1 MCRFIRSL
9 IALVAAYGL
18 LIGAVFSTIAS
29 ANSIGSDHFALCLA
43 GAQSSDDPVM
53 PENPRDHGL
62 CCLIC
67 TGSSA
72 APALAPSEI
81 EAMAPVLHRPSPWRS
96 YAAELPAAS
105 GHGSA
110 APRAPPLGA

>member
-1 MCRFIRSL
+1 MRRFIRSL

-18 LIGAVFSTIAS
+18 LIGAVFGTIAA
-29 ANSIGSDHFALCLA
+29 ANSVGSGHFALCLA
-43 GAQSSDDPVM
+43 GVQSGDDPAV
-53 PENPRDHGL
+53 PENLGDHGL
-62 CCLIC
+62 YCLIC

-81 EAMAPVLHRPSPWRS
+81 EPIAPALHRFSPWRS
-96 YAAELPAAS
+96 YAAELPPAS
-105 GHGSA
+105 EHGPA

>member
-1 MCRFIRSL
+1 MRRFIRSF

-18 LIGAVFSTIAS
+18 LIGAVFSTIAAAKS
-29 ANSIGSDHFALCLA
+29 VGSDHFALCLT
-43 GAQSSDDPVM
+43 GAQSSGDPAA

-67 TGSSA
+67 TGSGA
-72 APALAPSEI
+72 VPALAPSEI
-81 EAMAPVLHRPSPWRS
+81 EVITPALHRPSPWRLC
-96 YAAELPAAS
+96 AAELPPAS
-105 GHGSA
+105 QHGSA

>member
-1 MCRFIRSL
+1 MRRFIRSL
-9 IALVAAYGL
+9 IALVTAYGL
-18 LIGAVFSTIAS
+18 LMGAVFSTIAA
-29 ANSIGSDHFALCLA
+29 ANSVGSDHFALCLA
-43 GAQSSDDPVM
+43 GAQFSDNPAA
-53 PENPRDHGL
+53 PANPRDHGL

-81 EAMAPVLHRPSPWRS
+81 EAMAPALHRPSPWRS
-96 YAAELPAAS
+96 FAAELPAAS

-110 APRAPPLGA
+110 VPRAPPLGA